1 VSPVKRDILICAV
14 LAVILALV
22 PLVVGTRYIIT
33 QMTMFFIWAIV
44 VTQWNLVLGVAG
56 IFSLAQMALFAVGAY
71 ATAMLAYYLA
81 FPVVLAMP
89 AAALVTVLV
98 SLIIGAACLRLR
110 GPYVALLTLA
120 IAQVIYLIVVNDT
133 ACFTNPPSGC
143 LPLFGGVR
151 GFSRFGDLGF
161 RSLLGSR
168 FYVAHYYVGLGL
180 AVLAVIFSIAIIR
193 GPLGL
198 AFKALRDNP
207 GYAMSRGISKF
218 KYQLWVFGLSAFFTG
233 LAGAFYAAQFGVV
246 GPIVFSIAMLL
257 FLLSMIV
264 VGGIGTIWGPL
275 LGAALLMLADESM
288 RETGDWRDIGLG
300 ILLAVFVILLPKGLA
315 GLRFR
320 QGASKP

>member
-1 VSPVKRDILICAV
+1 MTPARRDIIICIG
-14 LAVILALV
+14 LAAIVALL
-22 PLVVGTRYIIT
+22 PLVIGTRYIIT
-33 QMTMFFIWAIV
+33 QMTLFFIWGIV
-44 VTQWNLVLGVAG
+44 VTQWNLVLGVGG
-56 IFSLAQMALFAVGAY
+56 IFSLAQMALFAIGAY
-71 ATAMLAYYLA
+71 TAAMLGYY
-81 FPVVLAMP
+81 FGVPMILAMP
-89 AAALVTVLV
+89 AAGLVTVAV
-98 SLIIGAACLRLR
+98 SIVIGLACLRLR

-161 RSLLGSR
+161 RSLLGSKW
-168 FYVAHYYVGLGL
+168 YVAHYYVGLGL
-180 AVLAVIFSIAIIR
+180 AVVAVLFSIVIIR

-198 AFKALRDNP
+198 AFQALRDNP

-218 KYQLWVFGLSAFFTG
+218 KYQLWIFGLSAFFTG
-233 LAGAFYAAQFGVV
+233 LAGAFYAVQFGVV
-246 GPIVFSIAMLL
+246 GPIVFSLTMLL

-275 LGAALLMLADESM
+275 LGAAVLMIADEGM
-288 RETGDWRDIGLG
+288 RELGDWRDIGLG
-300 ILLAVFVILLPKGLA
+300 LVLATFVILLPKGLA

-320 QGASKP
+320 TR